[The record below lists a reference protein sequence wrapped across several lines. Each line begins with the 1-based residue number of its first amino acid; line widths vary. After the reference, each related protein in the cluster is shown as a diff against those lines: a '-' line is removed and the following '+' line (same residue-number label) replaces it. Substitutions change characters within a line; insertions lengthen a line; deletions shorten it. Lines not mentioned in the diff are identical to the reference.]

1 MENEVIVLRN
11 RIIMATVEEIN
22 LRGFKFTMSDLTKRL
37 SISKSSLYEH
47 FASKDELIATIVDIV
62 LNDFRKQEE
71 EIYTSRLPILE
82 KLKAALTITPEAFEP
97 FHNRVYDDLRL
108 TYPNEWQKVTL
119 FRKERV
125 DRLTNLLSQGM
136 EAGTI
141 RPVHLG
147 VVQQM
152 IVSTIN
158 DLISYRFL
166 AGHNMTYPDAVA
178 AMLDVMVHGIMVKE
192 Q

>member
-1 MENEVIVLRN
+1 MRN

-47 FASKDELIATIVDIV
+47 FSSKDELIATIVAIV

-71 EIYTSRLPILE
+71 KIYTSHLPITE
-82 KLKAALTITPEAFEP
+82 KLKAALTITPETFEP

-108 TYPNEWQKVTL
+108 TYPNEWKKVTL
-119 FRKERV
+119 FRQERM
-125 DRLTNLLSQGM
+125 DRLANLLSENM
-136 EAGTI
+136 KAGTI
-141 RPVHLG
+141 RHVHLG
-147 VVQQM
+147 VLQQM
-152 IVSTIN
+152 IISTIN

-166 AGHNMTYPDAVA
+166 ADHNMTYPDAVT
-178 AMLDVMVHGIMVKE
+178 AMLDVMIHGIMVKE
-192 Q
+192 

>member
-1 MENEVIVLRN
+1 MRN

-47 FASKDELIATIVDIV
+47 FSSKDELIATILDIV
-62 LNDFRKQEE
+62 LNDFRSQEE
-71 EIYTSRLPILE
+71 KIYNSDLPIIE
-82 KLKAALTITPEAFEP
+82 KLKAVLTITPEVFEP

-108 TYPNEWQKVTL
+108 TYPNEWKKVTE
-119 FRKERV
+119 FRKERM
-125 DRLTNLLSQGM
+125 DRLAALLSQGI
-136 EAGTI
+136 ETGTI
-141 RPVHLG
+141 RPINIG

-152 IVSTIN
+152 IVSTMN

-166 AGHNMTYPDAVA
+166 TENNMTYPNAVA
-178 AMLDVMVHGIMVKE
+178 AMLDVIIQGLLVKE
-192 Q
+192 